1 MEPLTLR
8 RFFLSLLTLTVV
20 ILPGCSIGSF
30 IGAYF
35 NTYYNAQKAFNEAEA
50 EVLATVQQQ
59 NLARTERPYLASFDA
74 PPQTRTKF
82 ATVIEKCSK
91 LLQYHPESKL
101 VDDALLMIGKSYFY
115 QNDLQSAERKF
126 KELLSTYPES
136 DLVLEAKLLLAQTH
150 YRSDDKSA
158 AATVAME
165 LFEEAKAQGED
176 GITAEAGRLI
186 GHIHRENKNY
196 EEALRYFQVAAELAE
211 IADDRAAMH
220 RRVAEMHIHLGNY
233 AKAAEAFARSE
244 DVGSSYI
251 SKYRGLIGQARM
263 LSKVG
268 KHEESLALLEDMVRN
283 MNFREF
289 FGEINLEIGNVYR
302 DEKDYRSAEE
312 QYRYVDTAY
321 ARSEVA
327 AHAYY
332 QLGLLYEK
340 HYGNYD
346 SARVAYN
353 RGRTEFPAA
362 EVTAELIKRSEY
374 FGKYFTYRNEILR
387 NDSLRRVI
395 LSPPDTAATGRAET
409 LHSDSTALGEIRSDT
424 VRRAAPSV
432 PPPPLDTVMARL
444 AYNKSELASLFYTG
458 LEVVDSAKF
467 WYMRLL
473 QDHPASVYA
482 PRALYTLAQ
491 IFRQDSTVDPSY
503 ADSLLR
509 KIVDESPM
517 SEFALAARRT
527 LGMPIPEKTTD
538 SLEAKYRIAE
548 QMMERGEYSGAV
560 ELFRRIAEHDT
571 TSALAA
577 KAQYA
582 IGWIYENRKPD
593 RDSSVAHYQRLLKR
607 FPRSPYVSIVQPK
620 LALVEAHR
628 GSGSN
633 EAPKDTPTSLEEQQK
648 ATQQPQGKII
658 PGTEEAQ
665 GKLIP
670 GSLEAPADTL
680 VDEVPKLRKKE

>member
-8 RFFLSLLTLTVV
+8 RFFLSLLTLTLVV
-20 ILPGCSIGSF
+20 LPGCSIGSF

-35 NTYYNAQKAFNEAEA
+35 NTYYNAQKAFNEAES
-50 EVLATVQQQ
+50 EVLTAVQQQ
-59 NLARTERPYLASFDA
+59 NVARTERPYLAPFDT

-150 YRSDDKSA
+150 YRSNDKTA

-186 GHIHRENKNY
+186 GHIHLENKNY
-196 EEALRYFQVAAELAE
+196 EEALRYFQTAAELAE
-211 IADDRAAMH
+211 TSDDRAAMY
-220 RRVAEMHIHLGNY
+220 RRVAEMHMHLGNY

-244 DVGSSYI
+244 DVGSSYM

-346 SARVAYN
+346 SARVAYDK
-353 RGRTEFPAA
+353 GRAEFPQA
-362 EVTAELIKRSEY
+362 EITAEIVKRSELFNRY
-374 FGKYFTYRNEILR
+374 FLYRKEIER

-395 LSPPDTAATGRAET
+395 LAPRDTSVAVAPDTTHRDSTGVAQGKT
-409 LHSDSTALGEIRSDT
+409 DSTARSL
-424 VRRAAPSV
+424 PSS
-432 PPPPLDTVMARL
+432 PPPPMDTVLARL
-444 AYNKSELASLFYTG
+444 AYNTSELASLFYTG
-458 LEVVDSAKF
+458 LQVIDSATY
-467 WYMRLL
+467 WYTRLITE
-473 QDHPASVYA
+473 HPKSRYV

-491 IFRQDSTVDPSY
+491 IARQDSTASPAY

-509 KIVDESPM
+509 IIVDQFPE
-517 SEFALAARRT
+517 SEFATAARSA
-527 LGMPIPEKTTD
+527 LGLPVVARVDD
-538 SLEAKYRIAE
+538 SVEVAYRSAE
-548 QMMERGEYSGAV
+548 QMMNNGDYTAALEA
-560 ELFRRIAEHDT
+560 FRRIAERDT
-571 TSALAA
+571 TSPLAA

-582 IGWIYENRKPD
+582 IGWIYENVHFVP
-593 RDSSVAHYQRLLKR
+593 DSSVAHYRRLARR
-607 FPRSPYVSIVQPK
+607 FPSSPYSAAVQPK
-620 LALVEAHR
+620 LAALDAER
-628 GSGSN
+628 QKN
-633 EAPKDTPTSLEEQQK
+633 TPEAPKDTTNVAPLGKQLPGAPLKVVPAPEEMLQ
-648 ATQQPQGKII
+648 
-658 PGTEEAQ
+658 
-665 GKLIP
+665 
-670 GSLEAPADTL
+670 DTL
-680 VDEVPKLRKKE
+680 MDESPKLRKKKE